1 MTKNYKKLGLALMM
15 AASYQLANAQGEA
28 AAIMKAGKQDANKI
42 MSAYMT
48 PMMEGFASTANIGW
62 YNTAKPH
69 GILGFDFTFSM
80 GVFVA
85 PQDARSYSF
94 TDLQLGAGSPYG
106 FTPANNDTD
115 PNKRLPTLFGDK
127 TTPNQRYNMTY
138 GFGFDTIIG
147 GTPTR
152 IDTSVV
158 LGSITMPNGSG
169 IGIAP
174 GLPPTLQFAV
184 GIPKNTE
191 IMVRYMPPINA
202 EGFRANM
209 FGMGVKHSIKQWI
222 PVFEN
227 IPLWDWS
234 FVGGYNTFSSSYQFQ
249 EANRL
254 KASANSDYANAYNFD
269 DFKNKPYDNQAIEF
283 NGRALMLGTVVS
295 VKLGPF
301 TPYLGLNYN
310 RATVDFGMV
319 GDYPVL
325 LAETNRN
332 SPDFGKPKI
341 EEISNPI
348 QLSGSVNG
356 LRINPGFRLKFLLMT
371 IHYDYSYNTY
381 GFNVHTAGIGINV
394 QSLVPPKL

>member
-1 MTKNYKKLGLALMM
+1 MKTYKKICALLAF
-15 AASYQLANAQGEA
+15 AASIHSTYAQGSG
-28 AAIMKAGKQDANKI
+28 AAIMKAGQQDANKI
-42 MSAYMT
+42 MNAYMT

-94 TDLQLGAGSPYG
+94 NDLQLGAGSPYG
-106 FTPANNDTD
+106 FTPDVGTD
-115 PNKRLPTLFGDK
+115 PNRRLPTIFGDK
-127 TTPNQRYNMTY
+127 ISPNQRYNLTY
-138 GFGFDTIIG
+138 GFGFDTTIG
-147 GTPTR
+147 GNPVR
-152 IDTSVV
+152 FDTSVV

-169 IGIAP
+169 IGFFP

-184 GIPKNTE
+184 GLPKGTE
-191 IMVRYMPPINA
+191 VMVRYMPPINTQ
-202 EGFRANM
+202 GFNANL

-222 PVFEN
+222 PMFDK

-234 FVGGYNTFSSSYQFQ
+234 FVGGYNSFTSRYTFA
-249 EANRL
+249 EENRL
-254 KASANSDYANAYNFD
+254 KADAKNGYDVAYNFD
-269 DFKNKPYDNQAIEF
+269 NFKNKPYDNQSLEF
-283 NGRALMLGTVVS
+283 KGRALMLGTVVS

-310 RATVDFGMV
+310 RATVDFSML
-319 GDYPVL
+319 GDYPIL
-325 LAETNRN
+325 LAETDRN
-332 SPDFGKPKI
+332 NPNFGKRKI
-341 EEISNPI
+341 EELSNPI
-348 QLSGSVNG
+348 QLSGSVSG
-356 LRINPGFRLKFLLMT
+356 FRVNPGFRLKFLVMT

-381 GFNVHTAGIGINV
+381 GFNIHTAGIGINV